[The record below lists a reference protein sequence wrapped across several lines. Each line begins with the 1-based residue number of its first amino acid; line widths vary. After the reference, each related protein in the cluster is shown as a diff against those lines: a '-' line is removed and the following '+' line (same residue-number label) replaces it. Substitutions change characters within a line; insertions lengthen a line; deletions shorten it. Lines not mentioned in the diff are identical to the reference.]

1 MGVPG
6 ITIYHVK
13 SHLQKYRLAKY
24 IPESPAEGSKDEKK
38 DSSDSLSNTDSAPGM
53 QINEALKMQMEVQKR
68 LHEQLEVCCY
78 KMLTSVTLGI
88 FFASFNLSTN
98 QNFL

>member
-1 MGVPG
+1 
-6 ITIYHVK
+6 
-13 SHLQKYRLAKY
+13 
-24 IPESPAEGSKDEKK
+24 
-38 DSSDSLSNTDSAPGM
+38 M